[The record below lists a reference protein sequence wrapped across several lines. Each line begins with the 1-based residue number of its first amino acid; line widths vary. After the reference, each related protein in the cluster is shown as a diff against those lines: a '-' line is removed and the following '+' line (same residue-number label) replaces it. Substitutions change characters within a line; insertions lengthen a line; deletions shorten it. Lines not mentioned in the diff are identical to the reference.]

1 MSKLGLVE
9 DLLSFATKGAAKEAP
24 KVAPKLAKPF
34 YSAADKAAMELARG
48 KGTGKEFITELK
60 KAPGVKKAELEHR
73 KLAEIEA
80 MPKMTKEEFLA
91 ELEKRPPAKLE
102 EITYSDN
109 PDEQE
114 YADLYYK
121 AVGHLPEP
129 EQFKAFGEL
138 PDAERQRI
146 LKASKDSEKHFRG
159 TKYENWLMPNGE
171 NYREILIKTP
181 SESMRKAQA
190 EIAGLRK
197 EYNAYD
203 AQAQAIRQQF
213 PIISER
219 PPEAQTE
226 LMNLREKQAALE
238 NEIRQI
244 SKEGQTY
251 HSGHW
256 EDDPGVLAHA
266 RVTDRWGPNNEQIL
280 HIEEIQSD
288 WHQAGRKKG
297 YKTGEEQAQ
306 IEALTNQLAA
316 LKDRRKELHNAAG
329 ALPDGREDEFVD
341 LMNQANDI
349 TPQVMSLQSKI
360 DDLGAKAKSA
370 VPDAPF
376 KKNWHELVMKRLL
389 NYAASHNY
397 DKVVITPGAEQ
408 AKRYDLSK
416 HIDDV
421 FVNKRP
427 NGLYDLYA
435 QKDGQLV
442 LGKNHLSESQLQEY
456 IGKELTEKT
465 VNDLQSPDAFVHP
478 TTGDVQK
485 RYSGLDL
492 QVGGEG
498 MQGFYDKML
507 PDYLNTFGKKYGVQV
522 GKMGVASPLEPRGIE
537 DLNDLLTRRGISSED
552 YAALP
557 QEQRVQLLQE
567 AKDARTNNMVD
578 LHSFD
583 ITPEMREE
591 IKGGMPLY
599 QKIGIPTGAGA
610 AGAELEQPEEPAF
623 AGGGAVG
630 EEYDPDQSDGGLVV
644 HDSAAFKRGGKV
656 KISDNP
662 DAMFLELRDK
672 ELNRK

>member
-1 MSKLGLVE
+1 MSKLGLVKNVI
-9 DLLSFATKGAAKEAP
+9 KGAKE
-24 KVAPKLAKPF
+24 AKPF
-34 YSAADKAAMELARG
+34 YSAADKAAMELTRG

-73 KLAEIEA
+73 KLEQIEA

-109 PDEQE
+109 PQEQE
-114 YADLYYK
+114 YGDLYYQ
-121 AVGHLPEP
+121 AIGHLPRE
-129 EQFKAFGEL
+129 EQTKAFIAL
-138 PDAERQRI
+138 PEAEKERI
-146 LKASKDSEKHFRG
+146 YKESKESDKHLQG
-159 TKYENWLMPNGE
+159 TKYEKWLMPGAE

-181 SESMRKAQA
+181 SESMRKAQS

-256 EDDPGVLAHA
+256 ENDPNVMAHA

-288 WHQAGRKKG
+288 WHQAGRKSG
-297 YKTGEEQAQ
+297 YKTGEEAAQ
-306 IEALTNQLAA
+306 IDELNNQMQALS
-316 LKDRRKELHNAAG
+316 KRRKELHNAAG
-329 ALPDGREDEFVD
+329 ALPDGREDDFID

-349 TPQVMSLQSKI
+349 TPQIMSLQSKI
-360 DDLGAKAKSA
+360 DELAGKSVRA

-389 NYAASHNY
+389 NYAAERGY
-397 DKVVITPGAEQ
+397 DKVAITPGAEQ

-416 HIDDV
+416 HVDELLYQKNPDGTYQLSAQIQGRGRMLGDAIPADKLEDHVGKDV
-421 FVNKRP
+421 AEKIIN
-427 NGLYDLYA
+427 N
-435 QKDGQLV
+435 
-442 LGKNHLSESQLQEY
+442 E
-456 IGKELTEKT
+456 GKETNLGGAGSASQPK
-465 VNDLQSPDAFVHP
+465 DLWGSL
-478 TTGDVQK
+478 
-485 RYSGLDL
+485 SGLDL

-498 MQGFYDKML
+498 MIGFYDKML

-522 GKMGVASPLEPRGIE
+522 QKEGYPIKISP
-537 DLNDLLTRRGISSED
+537 DLNFPEEVSR
-552 YAALP
+552 ANNLP
-557 QEQRVQLLQE
+557 SFVLGEER
-567 AKDARTNNMVD
+567 M

-610 AGAELEQPEEPAF
+610 AGQQLEEPQEPEEPKL
-623 AGGGAVG
+623 AGGGIVG

-656 KISDNP
+656 KISDNA

>member
-1 MSKLGLVE
+1 MSKLGLVKNVI
-9 DLLSFATKGAAKEAP
+9 KGAKE
-24 KVAPKLAKPF
+24 AKPF
-34 YSAADKAAMELARG
+34 YSAADKAAMELTRG
-48 KGTGKEFITELK
+48 KGTGKEFVTELK

-73 KLAEIEA
+73 RLAEIEQ

-91 ELEKRPPAKLE
+91 ELEKRPPAQLE
-102 EITYSDN
+102 EITYSDY
-109 PDEQE
+109 PQEQE
-114 YADLYYK
+114 FGDLYQQ
-121 AVGHLPEP
+121 AVGHLPLE
-129 EQFKAFGEL
+129 EQMKAFAAL
-138 PDAERQRI
+138 PEAEQKRI
-146 LKASKDSEKHFRG
+146 HYASQSSDKHLQG
-159 TKYENWLMPNGE
+159 TKYEKWLMPGAE

-190 EIAGLRK
+190 QIAGLK
-197 EYNAYD
+197 KQYD
-203 AQAQAIRQQF
+203 AYGAQSAAIREQF

-226 LMNLREKQAALE
+226 LMVLREKQAALE
-238 NEIRQI
+238 NEMRQI
-244 SKEGQTY
+244 RKEGQTY

-256 EDDPGVLAHA
+256 ENDPNVLAHA

-288 WHQAGRKKG
+288 WHQAGRKSG
-297 YKTGEEQAQ
+297 YKTGEEAAQ
-306 IEALTNQLAA
+306 IDELNNQMQALS
-316 LKDRRKELHNAAG
+316 KRRKELHNAAG
-329 ALPDGREDEFVD
+329 ALPDGREDEFID

-349 TPQVMSLQSKI
+349 TPQIMSLQSKI
-360 DDLGAKAKSA
+360 DDLAAKSVRA

-389 NYAASHNY
+389 NYAAERGY

-408 AKRYDLSK
+408 ASRYDLSK
-416 HIDDV
+416 HLENI
-421 FVNKRP
+421 NIHK
-427 NGLYDLYA
+427 N
-435 QKDGQLV
+435 QDGTYNII
-442 LGKNHLSESQLQEY
+442 GNAHGAESFRTPAIQEFNIPEDKLESY
-456 IGKELTEKT
+456 IGKDLALKA
-465 VNDLQSPDAFVHP
+465 VNE
-478 TTGDVQK
+478 GGGK
-485 RYSGLDL
+485 YEGLDL

-498 MQGFYDKML
+498 MKGFYDKML
-507 PDYLNTFGKKYGVQV
+507 PDYLNTFGKKYGVSV
-522 GKMGVASPLEPRGIE
+522 GKMGVASPMEPRGIE

-599 QKIGIPTGAGA
+599 QRIGIPTGAGA
-610 AGAELEQPEEPAF
+610 AGSQLEEPQEPEEPRL
-623 AGGGAVG
+623 AGGGLVG

-656 KISDNP
+656 KISDNA

>member
-24 KVAPKLAKPF
+24 KAAPKVAKPF
-34 YSAADKAAMELARG
+34 YSAADKAAMELTRG

-73 KLAEIEA
+73 KLEQIEA

-109 PDEQE
+109 PQEQE
-114 YADLYYK
+114 YGDLYYQTI
-121 AVGHLPEP
+121 GHLPRE
-129 EQFKAFGEL
+129 EQTKAFIAL
-138 PDAERQRI
+138 PEAEKERI
-146 LKASKDSEKHFRG
+146 YKESKESDKHLQG
-159 TKYENWLMPNGE
+159 TKYEKWLMPGAE

-181 SESMRKAQA
+181 SESMRKAQS

-256 EDDPGVLAHA
+256 ENDPGVLAHA

-288 WHQAGRKKG
+288 WHQAGRKSG
-297 YKTGEEQAQ
+297 YKTGEEAAQ
-306 IEALTNQLAA
+306 IDELNNQMQALS
-316 LKDRRKELHNAAG
+316 KRRKELHNAAG
-329 ALPDGREDEFVD
+329 ALPDGREDDFID

-349 TPQVMSLQSKI
+349 TPQIMSLQSKI
-360 DDLGAKAKSA
+360 DELAGKSVRA

-389 NYAASHNY
+389 NYAAERGY

-408 AKRYDLSK
+408 ASRYDLSK
-416 HIDDV
+416 HLENI
-421 FVNKRP
+421 NIHK
-427 NGLYDLYA
+427 N
-435 QKDGQLV
+435 QDGTYNII
-442 LGKNHLSESQLQEY
+442 GNAHGAESFRTPAIQEFNIPEDKLESY
-456 IGKELTEKT
+456 IGKDLALKA
-465 VNDLQSPDAFVHP
+465 VNE
-478 TTGDVQK
+478 GGGK
-485 RYSGLDL
+485 YEGLDL
-492 QVGGEG
+492 RVGGEG
-498 MQGFYDKML
+498 MIGFYDKML

-522 GKMGVASPLEPRGIE
+522 QKEGYPIKISP
-537 DLNDLLTRRGISSED
+537 DLNFPEEISR
-552 YAALP
+552 ANNLP
-557 QEQRVQLLQE
+557 SFVPGEER
-567 AKDARTNNMVD
+567 M

-610 AGAELEQPEEPAF
+610 AGQTC
-623 AGGGAVG
+623 GRWT
-630 EEYDPDQSDGGLVV
+630 
-644 HDSAAFKRGGKV
+644 RGRRV
-656 KISDNP
+656 
-662 DAMFLELRDK
+662 
-672 ELNRK
+672 